1 MGGHGSQGDITMRN
15 ANGKNTIH
23 LDGGDSNLIMG
34 DHGVPGDINLRNE
47 NGDQTIHLNGGGGNI
62 TLGGNGSQGDI
73 ALRNQEGIQT
83 FHIDGGNGEIT
94 INGDSVKPADYV
106 FDPSYNLMPLA
117 EVRSFIETN
126 RHLPGIPAGAEMKAG
141 GLSLNAFTMQLLAK
155 VEELTLH
162 VIRQEEMIRELQGK

>member
-1 MGGHGSQGDITMRN
+1 MTNEKTMIALFDEEGRQTIELDGKLGNLTMGGSGC
-15 ANGKNTIH
+15 
-23 LDGGDSNLIMG
+23 
-34 DHGVPGDINLRNE
+34 
-47 NGDQTIHLNGGGGNI
+47 
-62 TLGGNGSQGDI
+62 QGDI
-73 ALRNQEGIQT
+73 ALRNTEGEQT
-83 FHIDGGNGEIT
+83 IHLDGGNGNLTMGGNGAQGDITLVNQEGVQTIHLDGGSGEIKV
-94 INGDSVKPADYV
+94 NGDSIVPADYV

-141 GLSLNAFTMQLLAK
+141 LSLNTFAMQLLAK